1 MPATLERIADEA
13 LSLPAQS
20 RAFLA
25 EKLLESLDH
34 EDDLPASDAWIA
46 EVRKRCQEIDDGVV
60 RGIPAEEV
68 FAELDR
74 ELA

>member
-25 EKLLESLDH
+25 EKLLESLDR
-34 EDDLPASDAWIA
+34 EEDLPASDAWIA
-46 EVRKRCQEIDDGVV
+46 EVKKRCQEFEDGLAL
-60 RGIPAEEV
+60 GIPAEEV